1 MSQNSNTTLSSDSN
15 ILYSLITDC
24 DSREDDENDSTT
36 SNSEDGEDYDSHE
49 QMESDSREETSD
61 SDVDSHDS
69 ASDNI
74 DMDMVA
80 DEHQNI
86 QWSRKT
92 NFEPRLPVF
101 KKEFMLKSNIHL
113 PQYPTPFDFFNLF
126 LTKEIVEYIVQQS
139 NLYATQNNFKQK
151 PMNNLDLYRLI
162 GFLFYSSL
170 CKLPCKSDYW
180 SASFGPE
187 IVMKNITRDRVDEL
201 LRSLHFN
208 DNILQAQPGE
218 KIQPLIELFN
228 SQCYS
233 VVEQE
238 QNVSVDEQM
247 IGYKG
252 KTAPKHYKQYLPKK
266 PRKRGFKL
274 WSLSG
279 VSAYTYKIKLYHGA
293 GEYKLVTQK
302 KVPRHTTDSSTLE
315 TRLKHQLDEEN
326 AKLDKQYDDIKRY
339 GESGMVVIDLL
350 RSAPKGSH
358 VFIDNYFGSLALLH
372 DMNSRG
378 YGLTCTLRSNRIKNC
393 PIKSEKAMENYPR
406 GYFDYLVSKDKK
418 IL

>member
-101 KKEFMLKSNIHL
+101 KKEFMLKNNIHL

-252 KTAPKHYKQYLPKK
+252 KTAPKHYKQYL
-266 PRKRGFKL
+266 
-274 WSLSG
+274 S
-279 VSAYTYKIKLYHGA
+279 
-293 GEYKLVTQK
+293 
-302 KVPRHTTDSSTLE
+302 
-315 TRLKHQLDEEN
+315 
-326 AKLDKQYDDIKRY
+326 
-339 GESGMVVIDLL
+339 
-350 RSAPKGSH
+350 
-358 VFIDNYFGSLALLH
+358 
-372 DMNSRG
+372 
-378 YGLTCTLRSNRIKNC
+378 KN
-393 PIKSEKAMENYPR
+393 
-406 GYFDYLVSKDKK
+406 LVSEALSFGLYLEFLHIHIK
-418 IL
+418 

>member
-86 QWSRKT
+86 QWSRK
-92 NFEPRLPVF
+92 
-101 KKEFMLKSNIHL
+101 
-113 PQYPTPFDFFNLF
+113 
-126 LTKEIVEYIVQQS
+126 IVQQS

-252 KTAPKHYKQYLPKK
+252 KTAPKHYKQYL
-266 PRKRGFKL
+266 
-274 WSLSG
+274 S
-279 VSAYTYKIKLYHGA
+279 
-293 GEYKLVTQK
+293 
-302 KVPRHTTDSSTLE
+302 
-315 TRLKHQLDEEN
+315 
-326 AKLDKQYDDIKRY
+326 
-339 GESGMVVIDLL
+339 
-350 RSAPKGSH
+350 
-358 VFIDNYFGSLALLH
+358 
-372 DMNSRG
+372 
-378 YGLTCTLRSNRIKNC
+378 KN
-393 PIKSEKAMENYPR
+393 
-406 GYFDYLVSKDKK
+406 LVSEALSFGLYLEFLHIHIK
-418 IL
+418 